1 MLHTGTSARRFFV
14 CTRPTALRQIV
25 PPSKCICPQSS
36 ALTRM
41 GRDAE
46 GGPAL
51 VVVAAAQTSTSS
63 LLNDVKH
70 HDGLLSLLAS
80 AQAIVYLVP

>member
-1 MLHTGTSARRFFV
+1 
-14 CTRPTALRQIV
+14 
-25 PPSKCICPQSS
+25 
-36 ALTRM
+36 M